1 VETANDELMNSYQSL
16 RAQNDALR
24 AEVREKGTSPPVF
37 FLFVNDRT
45 KWKKK
50 INTMPSYRSGGIVY

>member
-1 VETANDELMNSYQSL
+1 MHHLKKELEEVETANDELMNSYQSL

-37 FLFVNDRT
+37 FVRERQN
-45 KWKKK
+45 KMEKK
-50 INTMPSYRSGGIVY
+50 N